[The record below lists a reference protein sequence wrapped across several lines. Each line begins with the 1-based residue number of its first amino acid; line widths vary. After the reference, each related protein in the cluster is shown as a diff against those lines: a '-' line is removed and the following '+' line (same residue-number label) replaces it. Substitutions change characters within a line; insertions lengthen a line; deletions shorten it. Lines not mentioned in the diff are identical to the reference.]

1 VIAFLTLFLGLV
13 YGPVAIELSAG
24 AEVARIE
31 LFVDGRMAAALTPP
45 WSANL
50 DLGPE
55 IAPHELVAVA
65 FGRNGARLGE
75 IRQWINRAR
84 PLAEAGFVLERDRT
98 GRVAA
103 ARLVWH
109 CLSGAVPK
117 RFDVSLDGRPLAAN
131 DPSRIPIPSHAPEV
145 SHILMADVVFPGG
158 IAATA
163 IASFGGR
170 QQEESDREL
179 TAYPVRISG
188 GKEPPQASSADGW
201 LEADGR
207 PVSIVAV
214 ESGPPEVLF
223 VLAGSAREDLERLR
237 REDSWPWPWP
247 RPRPL
252 DPPKET
258 RYRFVTTSAAIV
270 PDAGGTS
277 RLFHTSEELTPGDGP
292 FLRLARSLV
301 LETPPGPPTIAE
313 SVAVSALAA
322 TGRERRRAAV
332 LLLGG
337 GAVDGGSGDAA
348 RVRRYLSRL
357 RVPLH
362 VWRTSPGEVPAAVDW
377 PGAVDASTI
386 EAMARAF
393 DALRADLAAQRILWV
408 NGRLDPSRI
417 SLTGRA
423 TGFAEAR

>member
-1 VIAFLTLFLGLV
+1 MITFLTLFLGLV
-13 YGPVAIELSAG
+13 YGPVTVELSAG
-24 AEVARIE
+24 ADVARVE
-31 LFVDGRMAAALTPP
+31 LFVDGQKAADLAPP
-45 WSANL
+45 WAASL
-50 DLGPE
+50 DLGSE

-65 FGRNGARLGE
+65 FGRNGTRLGE

-98 GRVAA
+98 GRIAA

-109 CLSGAVPK
+109 CLSSARPR
-117 RFDVSLDGRPLAAN
+117 RFDVSLDGRPLAAT
-131 DPSRIPIPSHAPEV
+131 DPSRIPLPPHAPEV
-145 SHILMADVVFPGG
+145 SHILMADVVFAGG
-158 IAATA
+158 ITATA

-170 QQEESDREL
+170 QQERSEREL
-179 TAYPVRISG
+179 TAYPIRISG
-188 GKEPPQASSADGW
+188 EKEPPTSTRDDGW
-201 LEADGR
+201 LGVDGR

-214 ESGPPEVLF
+214 ESGPPEVVF

-237 REDSWPWPWP
+237 REDSWPWPWS

-252 DPPKET
+252 DLPRET
-258 RYRFVTTSAAIV
+258 RYRFVATTAAVV
-270 PDAGGTS
+270 PDAGGAS
-277 RLFHTSEELTPGDGP
+277 RLFHTSEELTPADGP

-301 LETPPGPPTIAE
+301 LETPEGPSSIAE

-337 GAVDGGSGDAA
+337 GAADEGSVDAA
-348 RVRRYLSRL
+348 RVRRYLARL

-362 VWRTSPGEVPAAVDW
+362 VWKTSPGAAPAAADW

-386 EAMARAF
+386 GAMGRAF
-393 DALRADLAAQRILWV
+393 EALRADLAAQRIAWV
-408 NGRLDPSRI
+408 DGRFDPARI
-417 SLTGRA
+417 SLTARA
-423 TGFAEAR
+423 KGFAEAR